1 MKVIVGKN
9 ATGKTKELIKLS
21 LETGTPIFALTENK
35 AASLREKALAY
46 FEKPANIVTVS
57 DIIDG
62 NYTGDIYVDDVEKVC
77 SMLLHRVL
85 NTLTSNPELT
95 IAAVTITEE

>member
-1 MKVIVGKN
+1 MKDIVGKN

-21 LETGTPIFALTENK
+21 LETGTPIFALTESK
-35 AASLREKALAY
+35 AASLREKALVY

-77 SMLLHRVL
+77 GMLLHRML
-85 NTLTSNPELT
+85 NTLTTGPEVT
-95 IAAVTITEE
+95 ISAVTITED